1 MFFGRVAKIQG
12 FGRETFSQRKNAG
25 SIDTFCAS
33 MLKYIE
39 INRNTEGDHT
49 MQAKLM
55 CAKRKNQFAV
65 GFVMAA
71 LFPFLLK

>member
-1 MFFGRVAKIQG
+1 
-12 FGRETFSQRKNAG
+12 
-25 SIDTFCAS
+25 

-55 CAKRKNQFAV
+55 YAKRKNQFAV